1 MGKARAIPS
10 TREKRLTRLQ
20 IMLADGELVALDNFR
35 FQKRMPSRAAA
46 IREILRRGLTVNGF
60 ALADQGLTSGEFGV
74 LENNGR
80 DGGAKPRSE
89 GIRQTQNRKVEQPGV
104 P

>member
-1 MGKARAIPS
+1 MEKVRAIPT

-20 IMLADGELVALDNFR
+20 VMLSVDELVALDNFR

-60 ALADQGLTSGEFGV
+60 ALAAQGLSSGEFGV
-74 LENNGR
+74 LESNSAVAR
-80 DGGAKPRSE
+80 SPTPGGAQVKE
-89 GIRQTQNRKVEQPGV
+89 PGV
-104 P
+104 ASAQYKGR